1 MKNAIIFCFI
11 IFLIACSKEKKELDI
26 KEAYPEQINTVS
38 IDDMEAEKPEE
49 TSYALEVKIYD
60 SYNDYVT
67 KQSSYSIIEDEL
79 KYYSENYAKYI
90 FVQGSFNSFTL
101 IANKLFLTQSIPGH
115 EDIPEHTAIE
125 TYDIILE
132 EIGKFTYILFNY
144 NGKLLRRDIQH
155 GYKRYLI
162 IYSNN
167 NSVSLYDQNNKM
179 VYLASSLRYTLSSD
193 FDVQASSELQENDI
207 KYSAANCLNENELM
221 PWTEASPGNGIG
233 EYITFIP
240 QHEIIFSNIPIVI
253 SNGFIDYNRNYLY
266 EYNNRIKKIR
276 IHNVDQNEYLDF
288 NIEDTPNYQEIWV
301 SFNNKISKIKVEILE
316 VYQGERYNDL
326 CINLLKPYSF

>member
-11 IFLIACSKEKKELDI
+11 IFLITCSKEKKEPDI
-26 KEAYPEQINTVS
+26 KEIYPEQINTVS
-38 IDDMEAEKPEE
+38 IDDIEVERSEE
-49 TSYALEVKIYD
+49 IFYALESKIYD

-67 KQSSYSIIEDEL
+67 KQSSYPIIEDEL
-79 KYYSENYAKYI
+79 KYYSENYVKDI
-90 FVQGSFNSFTL
+90 FVQDFFSSFTL
-101 IANKLFLTQSIPGH
+101 IANKLFLTQLIPEHG
-115 EDIPEHTAIE
+115 DIPEHTAIE
-125 TYDIILE
+125 TYDINWE
-132 EIGKFTYILFNY
+132 ETGKFAYILFNY
-144 NGKLLRRDIQH
+144 NGKLLGRDIQH
-155 GYKRYLI
+155 GYKRYLV

-167 NSVSLYDQNNKM
+167 NRVSLYDQNNKM
-179 VYLASSLRYTLSSD
+179 VYLASSLRYILSSD
-193 FDVQASSELQENDI
+193 FDVQASSELQENNI
-207 KYSAANCLNENELM
+207 KYSVENCLNENELI
-221 PWTEASPGNGIG
+221 PWAEGSSENGIG

-276 IHNVDQNEYLDF
+276 IYNVDQNEYLDF

-316 VYQGERYNDL
+316 VYQSERYNDL
-326 CINLLKPYSF
+326 CINLFKPYSF